1 MANTINAVNIVPEFR
16 EADLQFVV
24 NNNPLGDL
32 QYRNYFPLKFN
43 TTLDWASIE
52 KNTDNKVAAEIVAIG
67 SKSPRKSRDFV
78 EKANLKCKTTKNN
91 VINSYKEDYF
101 F

>member
-43 TTLDWASIE
+43 TTFLSLFFAIKTYLTNSKQV
-52 KNTDNKVAAEIVAIG
+52 KN
-67 SKSPRKSRDFV
+67 
-78 EKANLKCKTTKNN
+78 
-91 VINSYKEDYF
+91 
-101 F
+101 